1 MQNQLTFLWEEPPAR
16 ASQSQDSERDL
27 KTPEETSCSHI
38 LQWLIDLSPSGLS
51 GKMSPV
57 SCHLTEEKILEPSSQ
72 RWGKSGMG
80 GPTESWTLNT
90 SEFHKDADV
99 CLLSDVLEIG
109 EVQEKFYLSPKALA
123 WLRLREPKRL
133 PRVLQLHPG
142 GDTTM
147 ATSSSQKADALAGL
161 RP

>member
-27 KTPEETSCSHI
+27 KTPEETSCSPI

-51 GKMSPV
+51 GKMYPA

-90 SEFHKDADV
+90 TEFPSDADV
-99 CLLSDVLEIG
+99 CFLSDVLEIG
-109 EVQEKFYLSPKALA
+109 EVQEKFYLSPKACRGI
-123 WLRLREPKRL
+123 LRRAERRNKEL
-133 PRVLQLHPG
+133 PLQLQ
-142 GDTTM
+142 
-147 ATSSSQKADALAGL
+147 SALLSAAQET
-161 RP
+161 PE